1 MLPTVLVVVPLR
13 PESQITVANAFNV
26 ITALDQ
32 LALDKALTNHASEI
46 RAVLTNGTIGFD
58 ATSIAKLPN
67 LELIGALGAGYENIA
82 RDAAQASGIVVVKGN
97 ASQSAGAT
105 AHRGLLVI
113 EGTRQRAAVSR

>member
-82 RDAAQASGIVVVKGN
+82 RDAAQASGIVVVN
-97 ASQSAGAT
+97 GAMHLGPVESGQGPVR
-105 AHRGLLVI
+105 AHRQQEPVRV
-113 EGTRQRAAVSR
+113 EP